1 MNFNRNFSDVF
12 HTLRSLIVG
21 CGRHPR
27 CFDWYDFGQSTWQ
40 VLFTNVKIML
50 RRYILSLG
58 SREIVKCQKRLMSL
72 DAVAPIGTAIEK
84 DANYKVKKTRA
95 FRISSTSFGADTA
108 ESTVACLNWLCNK
121 TDTSDGLKLWIIWS
135 NLRRQWIICRATF
148 QYIHQNWFWSFQVT
162 LYSEFVFMIL

>member
-12 HTLRSLIVG
+12 NTLRSLIVG

-27 CFDWYDFGQSTWQ
+27 FFDWYDFGQSTWQ

-58 SREIVKCQKRLMSL
+58 SREIVKCQKRFMSL

-84 DANYKVKKTRA
+84 DANYKVKNTC
-95 FRISSTSFGADTA
+95 ISNFLNLLWCRHCTA
-108 ESTVACLNWLCNK
+108 ESTVVCLNWLCNK
-121 TDTSDGLKLWIIWS
+121 TDTSDWLKLWIIWS
-135 NLRRQWIICRATF
+135 KLRRQWIICRATF
-148 QYIHQNWFWSFQVT
+148 QYIH
-162 LYSEFVFMIL
+162 